1 MYPQKPL
8 QYNRRFSPRLVG
20 AVEVG
25 VKGVLSLWCLFV
37 LLLFG
42 PFAGQRKRGLRAG
55 VLL

>member
-1 MYPQKPL
+1 MVSTETVAL
-8 QYNRRFSPRLVG
+8 QSPRKSRTRW

-25 VKGVLSLWCLFV
+25 VKGVLWLWCLFV

-42 PFAGQRKRGLRAG
+42 PFAGQRKRGPRAG